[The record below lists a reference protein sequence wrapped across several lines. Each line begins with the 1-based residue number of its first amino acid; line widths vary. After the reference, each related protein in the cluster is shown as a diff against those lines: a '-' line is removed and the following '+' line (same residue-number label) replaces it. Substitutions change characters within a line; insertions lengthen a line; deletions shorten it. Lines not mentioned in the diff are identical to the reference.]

1 MYFVADEIGQS
12 LGGVDLTD
20 TGGDCDP
27 RARQEGQ
34 WAGFIA
40 VDNKVAERLNQFT
53 FRGQE
58 GLLPVLINGLV
69 LTIGKQQD
77 NRIQV
82 FFHCILAW
90 SVRER
95 DGF

>member
-1 MYFVADEIGQS
+1 M
-12 LGGVDLTD
+12 GGVH
-20 TGGDCDP
+20 CNK
-27 RARQEGQ
+27 
-34 WAGFIA
+34 
-40 VDNKVAERLNQFT
+40 NKVAEGLNQLT
-53 FRGQE
+53 FKGQG

-69 LTIGKQQD
+69 LTIGKQQVD

-82 FFHCILAW
+82 VFHCILAW